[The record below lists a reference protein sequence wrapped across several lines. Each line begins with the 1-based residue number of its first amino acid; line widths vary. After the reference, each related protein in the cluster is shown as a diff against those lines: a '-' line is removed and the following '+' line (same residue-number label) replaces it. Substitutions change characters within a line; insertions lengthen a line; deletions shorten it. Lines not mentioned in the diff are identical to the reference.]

1 MRVAS
6 TFKEASLSCFKKLLL
21 PILALAA
28 TMFASTSALAWG
40 PQVITTATNWNCL
53 GAAYTSTD
61 ANVPALTIK
70 TNQTV
75 ALNGCKFNNTLG
87 TAVLVE
93 TTGSFTCTNCVING
107 GVGVGGVEG
116 ASGVVSGQGAAI
128 LVRTPANAPSSAV
141 AKVILDTTSIYGTG
155 VMININNYDG
165 QGTSRGGVDL
175 TVNNSRITGVNPNVL
190 NQAQGRFIVGSSP
203 QALVVTNNDVANT
216 AGILINGLGNAM
228 PGKLLISKN
237 TVTNINGRL
246 STGNNGYR
254 TTDPFPAIIK
264 PDGNAAKRELV
275 QFVQLGYLKSAF
287 NQAMEISWNQVINQ
301 PGQSGVE
308 DNINIYQTQGT
319 LTLPLRIANNFIRGG
334 YPIDMTSPIYSGG
347 GIITDGWAIKYGIHS
362 PAYVTIESNQV
373 VDTVN
378 YGISIAAGHHNIMSN
393 NTVVG
398 VNRLPSGKVSPA
410 ANLGMSIWRGAKF
423 GTSPGGPALT
433 PEQIATN
440 ADIEANFH
448 DNSAKSNKVGWT
460 RYDGTVDANGNFTNP
475 NGVNATYW
483 FQACDPNVPECTPIT
498 DVSNNSD
505 LGLPALSA
513 GNAEFTKWQNK
524 LTGASVVIGPNWQ

>member
-1 MRVAS
+1 
-6 TFKEASLSCFKKLLL
+6 
-21 PILALAA
+21 
-28 TMFASTSALAWG
+28 
-40 PQVITTATNWNCL
+40 
-53 GAAYTSTD
+53 
-61 ANVPALTIK
+61 
-70 TNQTV
+70 
-75 ALNGCKFNNTLG
+75 
-87 TAVLVE
+87 
-93 TTGSFTCTNCVING
+93 
-107 GVGVGGVEG
+107 
-116 ASGVVSGQGAAI
+116 
-128 LVRTPANAPSSAV
+128 
-141 AKVILDTTSIYGTG
+141 
-155 VMININNYDG
+155 
-165 QGTSRGGVDL
+165 
-175 TVNNSRITGVNPNVL
+175 
-190 NQAQGRFIVGSSP
+190 
-203 QALVVTNNDVANT
+203 
-216 AGILINGLGNAM
+216 
-228 PGKLLISKN
+228 
-237 TVTNINGRL
+237 
-246 STGNNGYR
+246 
-254 TTDPFPAIIK
+254 
-264 PDGNAAKRELV
+264 
-275 QFVQLGYLKSAF
+275 VQLGYLKSAF

-373 VDTVN
+373 VDTVY

-524 LTGASVVIGPNWQ
+524 LTGAGVVIGPNWQ